1 MPTIHT
7 LLIANR
13 GEIALRI
20 IRTARRLGLRTV
32 AVYSDADAGAPH
44 TRAADVAVRIGP
56 TPAADSYLSIPAL
69 LAAAKETG
77 ADAVHPGY
85 GFLSEQAEFARAVIG
100 AGLTWVGPPPD
111 AMDAMGRK
119 DTARK
124 IAETAGVPVLSQV
137 ELVETSPV
145 VEPVETGVSTSST
158 SEGGSTSGAGST
170 SGRFPLLVKA
180 AAGGGGKGMR
190 IVREQAEL
198 GPALAAARR
207 EAAAAF
213 GDDTVLLERYVERG
227 RHVEVQILADEHGNV
242 LHLHERDC
250 SAQRR
255 HQKVLEEAPAPELD
269 PALREHLHAWAVSLA
284 REVGYTG
291 VGTAEF
297 LVEVRSGV
305 EDAPRAG
312 SAETEVSTGSTNE
325 GSGPTSVGAW
335 FLEMNTRLQVEHPV
349 TEEVVRVRGE
359 RIDLVE
365 QQLLVAA
372 GHELTFAQD
381 DVAVVGHAIE
391 ARIYAEDAFG
401 GFLPQAGTA
410 TRVRW
415 PGPGVS
421 TGSTSEGPGVSAGST
436 SVVRVEAGIEDG
448 TVVPA
453 AYDPMIG
460 KVIAH
465 GADREAARRALVDA
479 LDATAIGGLVTNTGF
494 VRALA
499 DSDAFRDGE
508 VHTAW
513 LDTHELPQPDPGP
526 ALVAAAWS
534 IAATAAHDGGDG
546 WRLGGPPADTW
557 VELDDTVLRVSTA
570 RGEVRREGEPPTS
583 CRAVGE
589 PAGDPAGVVL
599 LALDGV
605 TAWFAVEV
613 RPRSVEVSTR
623 GHTFRFVRPSASSVA
638 AAELSDGVVLAVM
651 PGSLARVEVRDG
663 DVVTAGQSLGV
674 LEAMKMEV
682 ALVAPSDGV
691 VRVRAAAGEQVTAR
705 QVLFEIEQT
714 PDEQEATHG

>member
-1 MPTIHT
+1 MTMPTLHT

-56 TPAADSYLSIPAL
+56 TPAAESYLSIPAL

-85 GFLSEQAEFARAVIG
+85 GFLSEQADFARAVLG

-119 DTARK
+119 DTARE
-124 IAETAGVPVLSQV
+124 IAEKAGVPVLKEIPRYQPSDDWLAV
-137 ELVETSPV
+137 
-145 VEPVETGVSTSST
+145 
-158 SEGGSTSGAGST
+158 AGKFT
-170 SGRFPLLVKA
+170 YPLLVKA

-190 IVREQAEL
+190 IVREPGEL
-198 GPALAAARR
+198 GPAVAAARR

-227 RHVEVQILADEHGNV
+227 RHIEVQILADEHGNV

-255 HQKVLEEAPAPELD
+255 HQKVLEEAPAPD
-269 PALREHLHAWAVSLA
+269 IGPVLRDWLHAWAVALA

-297 LVEVRSGV
+297 LVEDG
-305 EDAPRAG
+305 
-312 SAETEVSTGSTNE
+312 VSTGWTVE
-325 GSGPTSVGAW
+325 GGQTIKSGPTSSARPTNVGAW

-349 TEEVVRVRGE
+349 TEEVVRVRGG
-359 RIDLVE
+359 RLDLVE
-365 QQLLVAA
+365 QQLRVAA
-372 GHELTFAQD
+372 GEELGFAQD

-415 PGPGVS
+415 PEAPG
-421 TGSTSEGPGVSAGST
+421 
-436 SVVRVEAGIEDG
+436 VRVEAGIEDG

-453 AYDPMIG
+453 AYDPMVG

-465 GADREAARRALVDA
+465 GADREAARRGLVDA

-513 LDTHELPQPDPGP
+513 LDTHELPPPDPGP

-534 IAATAAHDGGDG
+534 IAAAAAVDGGDG
-546 WRLGGPPADTW
+546 WRLGAPPADTW
-557 VELDDTVLRVSTA
+557 VELDDTVLRVSPA

-583 CRAVGE
+583 CRAVGQGGA
-589 PAGDPAGVVL
+589 AGDL
-599 LALDGV
+599 RLALDGV
-605 TAWFAVEV
+605 TARFAIDVT
-613 RPRSVEVSTR
+613 PRSVEVSTR

-663 DVVTAGQSLGV
+663 DLVAAGQTLGV

-682 ALVAPSDGV
+682 ALLAPLDGV

-705 QVLFEIEQT
+705 QVLFEVE
-714 PDEQEATHG
+714 PVPDDVADEQEATHG

>member
-1 MPTIHT
+1 MRTPIHT
-7 LLIANR
+7 LLVANR

-32 AVYSDADAGAPH
+32 AVYSDADRAAPH
-44 TRAADVAVRIGP
+44 TRAADVAVRLGP
-56 TPAADSYLSIPAL
+56 TSAAESYLSIPAMI
-69 LAAAKETG
+69 AAAKETG

-85 GFLSEQAEFARAVIG
+85 GFLSEQADFARAVIG
-100 AGLTWVGPPPD
+100 AGLTWVGPPPK

-119 DTARK
+119 DTARR
-124 IAETAGVPVLSQV
+124 IAVAAGVPVLSQV
-137 ELVETSPV
+137 ALRQAQDPL
-145 VEPVETGVSTSST
+145 ETGVSTDA
-158 SEGGSTSGAGST
+158 TSGEGSI
-170 SGRFPLLVKA
+170 GGGFPLLVKA

-190 IVREQAEL
+190 IVRSQDEL
-198 GPALAAARR
+198 GPAVAAARR

-213 GDDTVLLERYVERG
+213 GDDTVLLERYIERG

-255 HQKVLEEAPAPELD
+255 HQKVLEEAPAPDLD
-269 PALREHLHAWAVSLA
+269 PVVRESLYKWAVRLA
-284 REVGYTG
+284 QEVGYTG

-297 LVEVRSGV
+297 LVE
-305 EDAPRAG
+305 AG
-312 SAETEVSTGSTNE
+312 STPE
-325 GSGPTSVGAW
+325 GAW

-365 QQLLVAA
+365 QQLRVAA
-372 GHELTFAQD
+372 GEELDFAQD
-381 DVAVVGHAIE
+381 DVVVVGHAIE

-415 PGPGVS
+415 PAATGTAGS
-421 TGSTSEGPGVSAGST
+421 TGSTTGTNGST
-436 SVVRVEAGIEDG
+436 VRVEAGIEDG

-453 AYDPMIG
+453 AYDPMVG
-460 KVIAH
+460 KVIAR
-465 GADREAARRALVDA
+465 GADREAARRGLVDA

-513 LDTHELPQPDPGP
+513 LDTHPLPAPDPGP
-526 ALVAAAWS
+526 ALVAAAWA
-534 IAATAAHDGGDG
+534 IAAAAARDGGDG

-557 VELDDTVLRVSTA
+557 VELDDAVLRVSIG
-570 RGEVRREGEPPTS
+570 RGEVRRDGETPTS
-583 CRAVGE
+583 CRAVGGADGE
-589 PAGDPAGVVL
+589 GL
-599 LALDGV
+599 LELDGV
-605 TAWFAVEV
+605 AARFAIDV

-623 GHTFRFVRPSASSVA
+623 GHTFRFVRPGASSVA
-638 AAELSDGVVLAVM
+638 GAELSDGVVVAAM

-663 DVVTAGQSLGV
+663 EQVTAGQSLGV

-682 ALVAPSDGV
+682 SLVAPSAGV
-691 VRVRAAAGEQVTAR
+691 VRVRAAAGEQVAAR
-705 QVLFEIEQT
+705 QVLFEIEAT
-714 PDEQEATHG
+714 PDEKEASDV

>member
-1 MPTIHT
+1 MPSINT

-32 AVYSDADAGAPH
+32 AVYSDADADAPH
-44 TRAADVAVRIGP
+44 ARAADVAVRIGP
-56 TPAADSYLSIPAL
+56 TPAAESYLSIPAL

-85 GFLSEQAEFARAVIG
+85 GFLSEQADFARAVIG

-119 DTARK
+119 DTSRK
-124 IAETAGVPVLSQV
+124 IAETAGVPMLA
-137 ELVETSPV
+137 L
-145 VEPVETGVSTSST
+145 STSD
-158 SEGGSTSGAGST
+158 GGSISG
-170 SGRFPLLVKA
+170 FPLLVKA

-190 IVREQAEL
+190 IVRSQEEL
-198 GPALAAARR
+198 GSSIAAARR

-255 HQKVLEEAPAPELD
+255 HQKVLEEAPAPDLD
-269 PALREHLHAWAVSLA
+269 PALRDALHGWAVRLA

-297 LVEVRSGV
+297 LVEVPG
-305 EDAPRAG
+305 
-312 SAETEVSTGSTNE
+312 VSTGSTNGG
-325 GSGPTSVGAW
+325 GSTGGAW

-349 TEEVVRVRGE
+349 TEEVVTVRGE

-365 QQLLVAA
+365 QQLRVAA
-372 GHELTFAQD
+372 GEPLGFAQD
-381 DVAVVGHAIE
+381 DVAVSGHAIE

-415 PGPGVS
+415 PGVS
-421 TGSTSEGPGVSAGST
+421 TG
-436 SVVRVEAGIEDG
+436 VRVEAGIEDG

-453 AYDPMIG
+453 AYDPMVG
-460 KVIAH
+460 KIIAR
-465 GADREAARRALVDA
+465 GADREAARRGLVAA

-499 DSDAFRDGE
+499 ASDAFRDGE

-513 LDTHELPQPDPGP
+513 LDTHPLPAPDP
-526 ALVAAAWS
+526 ASAMVAAAWTV
-534 IAATAAHDGGDG
+534 AAAAAADGGDG

-557 VELDDTVLRVSTA
+557 VELDDAVLRVSTA
-570 RGEVRREGEPPTS
+570 RGEVRRAGKPPTS
-583 CRAVGE
+583 CRAVGRAPGGAVE
-589 PAGDPAGVVL
+589 DGL

-605 TAWFAVEV
+605 TARFTVDV
-613 RPRSVEVSTR
+613 GPRSVEVSTR
-623 GHTFRFVRPSASSVA
+623 GHTFRFVRPSASSLA
-638 AAELSDGVVLAVM
+638 AAELSDGVVLAAM
-651 PGSLARVEVRDG
+651 PGTLARVEVRDG
-663 DVVTAGQSLGV
+663 DLVVAGQSLGV

-682 ALVAPSDGV
+682 ALLAPADGV
-691 VRVRAAAGEQVTAR
+691 VRVRAAAGDQVAAR
-705 QVLFEIEQT
+705 QVLFEME
-714 PDEQEATHG
+714 PEQEKESDA

>member
-1 MPTIHT
+1 MPAINTM
-7 LLIANR
+7 LIANR

-32 AVYSDADAGAPH
+32 AVYSDADAAAPH
-44 TRAADVAVRIGP
+44 TRAADVAVRLGP
-56 TPAADSYLSIPAL
+56 TPAAESYLSVPAV

-85 GFLSEQAEFARAVIG
+85 GFLSEQADFARAVIG

-119 DTARK
+119 DTSRK
-124 IAETAGVPVLSQV
+124 IAEAAGVPMLALS
-137 ELVETSPV
+137 TD
-145 VEPVETGVSTSST
+145 
-158 SEGGSTSGAGST
+158 GAGSI
-170 SGRFPLLVKA
+170 SGFPLLVKA

-190 IVREQAEL
+190 IVRGQDEL
-198 GPALAAARR
+198 ASSIAAARR

-255 HQKVLEEAPAPELD
+255 HQKVLEEAPAPDLD
-269 PALREHLHAWAVSLA
+269 PALRDALHGWAVRLA

-297 LVEVRSGV
+297 LVEVPG
-305 EDAPRAG
+305 
-312 SAETEVSTGSTNE
+312 GSTAAS
-325 GSGPTSVGAW
+325 GSIGSAW

-349 TEEVVRVRGE
+349 TEEVVTVRGE

-365 QQLLVAA
+365 QQLRVAA
-372 GHELTFAQD
+372 GEELGFAQD
-381 DVAVVGHAIE
+381 DVAVTGHAIE

-415 PGPGVS
+415 PE
-421 TGSTSEGPGVSAGST
+421 GSTD
-436 SVVRVEAGIEDG
+436 VRVEAGIEDG

-453 AYDPMIG
+453 AYDPMVG
-460 KVIAH
+460 KIIAR
-465 GADREAARRALVDA
+465 GADRETARRGLVAA

-513 LDTHELPQPDPGP
+513 LDTHPLPAPDP
-526 ALVAAAWS
+526 ASAMVAAAWTV
-534 IAATAAHDGGDG
+534 AAAAAADGGDG

-557 VELDDTVLRVSTA
+557 VELDDAVLRVSTA
-570 RGEVRREGEPPTS
+570 RGEVRRAGEPPTS
-583 CRAVGE
+583 CRTVGSAVSGAVG
-589 PAGDPAGVVL
+589 GGL

-605 TAWFAVEV
+605 TARFTVDV
-613 RPRSVEVSTR
+613 RPRSVEVSAR
-623 GHTFRFVRPSASSVA
+623 GHTFRFVRPTASSIA
-638 AAELSDGVVLAVM
+638 AAELSDGVVLAAM
-651 PGSLARVEVRDG
+651 PGTLARVEVRDG
-663 DVVTAGQSLGV
+663 DLVVAGQPLGV

-682 ALVAPSDGV
+682 ALLAPADGV
-691 VRVRAAAGEQVTAR
+691 VRVRAAAGDQVAAR
-705 QVLFEIEQT
+705 QVLFEME
-714 PDEQEATHG
+714 PELEKESDD

>member
-1 MPTIHT
+1 MTMPTTIHT

-20 IRTARRLGLRTV
+20 IRTARHLGLRTV
-32 AVYSDADAGAPH
+32 AVYSDADRAAPH

-56 TPAADSYLSIPAL
+56 TPATDSYLSIPAL

-85 GFLSEQAEFARAVIG
+85 GFLSEQADFARAVIG
-100 AGLTWVGPPPD
+100 AGLTWVGPPPE

-124 IAETAGVPVLSQV
+124 IAEQAGVPVLKEIPLYQPADDWLAV
-137 ELVETSPV
+137 
-145 VEPVETGVSTSST
+145 
-158 SEGGSTSGAGST
+158 AGKLT
-170 SGRFPLLVKA
+170 YPLLVKA

-190 IVREQAEL
+190 IVRGRDEL
-198 GPALAAARR
+198 GPAVAAARR

-227 RHVEVQILADEHGNV
+227 RHVEVQVLADGHGNV

-255 HQKVLEEAPAPELD
+255 HQKVLEEAPAPDLD
-269 PALREHLHAWAVSLA
+269 PALREHLHTWAVSLA

-297 LVEVRSGV
+297 LVEVP
-305 EDAPRAG
+305 APGDEPDGAG
-312 SAETEVSTGSTNE
+312 VSTA
-325 GSGPTSVGAW
+325 VGAW

-365 QQLLVAA
+365 QQLRVAA
-372 GHELTFAQD
+372 GEELGFAQD

-415 PGPGVS
+415 PQD
-421 TGSTSEGPGVSAGST
+421 
-436 SVVRVEAGIEDG
+436 VRVEAGIVDG

-460 KVIAH
+460 KVVAH
-465 GADREAARRALVDA
+465 GADRESARRGLVDA
-479 LDATAIGGLVTNTGF
+479 LDTTAIGGLVTNTGF

-499 DSDAFRDGE
+499 DSAAFRDGE

-513 LDTHELPQPDPGP
+513 LDAHPLPAPDPGP
-526 ALVAAAWS
+526 ALVAAAWAVAS
-534 IAATAAHDGGDG
+534 AAVRDGGDG

-557 VELDDTVLRVSTA
+557 VELDDVVLRVSTT
-570 RGEVRREGEPPTS
+570 RGEVRRSGAPPTS
-583 CRAVGE
+583 CRAVGGGHGGDG
-589 PAGDPAGVVL
+589 AGPL
-599 LALDGV
+599 ELDGV
-605 TAWFAVEV
+605 TTWFAVDV
-613 RPRSVEVSTR
+613 RPRTVEVSTH
-623 GHTFRFVRPSASSVA
+623 GHTFRFTRPGGSRA
-638 AAELSDGVVLAVM
+638 AGAELSDGVVLAAM
-651 PGSLARVEVRDG
+651 PGAVARVEVRDG
-663 DVVTAGQSLGV
+663 EHVTAGQALGV

-691 VRVRAAAGEQVTAR
+691 VRVRVAAGEQVAAR
-705 QVLFEIEQT
+705 QVLFEM
-714 PDEQEATHG
+714 EATDA

>member
-1 MPTIHT
+1 MIST

-32 AVYSDADAGAPH
+32 AVYSDADVGAPH
-44 TRAADVAVRIGP
+44 TRAADIAVRIGP
-56 TPAADSYLSIPAL
+56 TPAAESYLSAPAL

-85 GFLSEQAEFARAVIG
+85 GFLSEQADFARAVVG
-100 AGLTWVGPPPD
+100 AGLTWVGPPPG

-119 DTARK
+119 DTAREL
-124 IAETAGVPVLSQV
+124 AEKAGVPVLS
-137 ELVETSPV
+137 
-145 VEPVETGVSTSST
+145 
-158 SEGGSTSGAGST
+158 GAG
-170 SGRFPLLVKA
+170 GFPLLVKA

-190 IVREQAEL
+190 IVRGPDEL
-198 GPALAAARR
+198 DAALAAARR

-227 RHVEVQILADEHGNV
+227 RHIEVQVLADEHGTV

-255 HQKVLEEAPAPELD
+255 HQKVLEEAPAPDLD
-269 PALREHLHAWAVSLA
+269 PALRERLHGWAVDLA
-284 REVGYTG
+284 REVGYAG

-297 LVEVRSGV
+297 LVDVG
-305 EDAPRAG
+305 
-312 SAETEVSTGSTNE
+312 VSTGSTSGG
-325 GSGPTSVGAW
+325 GSTSGAW

-359 RIDLVE
+359 RLDLVE
-365 QQLLVAA
+365 QQLRVAA
-372 GHELTFAQD
+372 GEELGFTQD

-391 ARIYAEDAFG
+391 ARVYAEDAYG

-415 PGPGVS
+415 PAGV
-421 TGSTSEGPGVSAGST
+421 G
-436 SVVRVEAGIEDG
+436 VRVEAGIEDG
-448 TVVPA
+448 SVVPA
-453 AYDPMIG
+453 AYDPMVG
-460 KVIAH
+460 KVVAS
-465 GADREAARRALVDA
+465 GPDREAARRGLVDA
-479 LDATAIGGLVTNTGF
+479 LDATVIGGLVTNTGF
-494 VRALA
+494 VRELA
-499 DSDAFRDGE
+499 DSAAFRDGE

-513 LDTHELPQPDPGP
+513 LDQNPLPRPDPGP

-534 IAATAAHDGGDG
+534 VAAAAGADGRDG

-557 VELDDTVLRVSTA
+557 VELDDEVLRVSTT
-570 RGEVRREGEPPTS
+570 RGEVRRDGEPPTS
-583 CRAVGE
+583 CRAVGD
-589 PAGDPAGVVL
+589 GL

-605 TAWFAVEV
+605 AARFAVDV
-613 RPRSVEVSTR
+613 RPRWVEVSTR
-623 GHTFRFVRPSASSVA
+623 GHSFRFERPGASRPA
-638 AAELSDGVVLAVM
+638 RAELSDGVVQAVM

-663 DVVTAGQSLGV
+663 DLVTAGQALGV

-682 ALVAPSDGV
+682 ALVAPADGV
-691 VRVRAAAGEQVTAR
+691 VRVRAAAGDQVAAR
-705 QVLFEIEQT
+705 QVLFEME
-714 PDEQEATHG
+714 PDPEKESDA

>member
-1 MPTIHT
+1 MIHT

-56 TPAADSYLSIPAL
+56 TPAAESYLSIPAL

-85 GFLSEQAEFARAVIG
+85 GFLSEQADFARAVIG

-119 DTARK
+119 DTSRK
-124 IAETAGVPVLSQV
+124 IAEKAGVPMLS
-137 ELVETSPV
+137 LSPSL
-145 VEPVETGVSTSST
+145 VEPVETTP
-158 SEGGSTSGAGST
+158 
-170 SGRFPLLVKA
+170 RFPLLVKA

-190 IVREQAEL
+190 IVRTQEEL
-198 GPALAAARR
+198 EPAIAAARR

-255 HQKVLEEAPAPELD
+255 HQKVLEEAPAPDLD
-269 PALREHLHAWAVSLA
+269 PALRDALHGWAVRLA
-284 REVGYTG
+284 QEVGYTG

-297 LVEVRSGV
+297 LVEVG
-305 EDAPRAG
+305 
-312 SAETEVSTGSTNE
+312 VSTGST
-325 GSGPTSVGAW
+325 SDAW

-349 TEEVVRVRGE
+349 TEEVVTVRGE

-365 QQLLVAA
+365 QQLRVAA
-372 GHELTFAQD
+372 GEELGFAQE

-415 PGPGVS
+415 PGGSGVS
-421 TGSTSEGPGVSAGST
+421 TSSTSGGGSTNDGG
-436 SVVRVEAGIEDG
+436 VRVEAGIEDG
-448 TVVPA
+448 SVVPA
-453 AYDPMIG
+453 AYDPMVG
-460 KVIAH
+460 KIIAS
-465 GADREAARRALVDA
+465 GADREAARRGLVAA

-513 LDTHELPQPDPGP
+513 LDTHPLPAPDP
-526 ALVAAAWS
+526 ASAMVAAAWTV
-534 IAATAAHDGGDG
+534 AASAAADGGDG

-557 VELDDTVLRVSTA
+557 VELDDAVLRVSTA
-570 RGEVRREGEPPTS
+570 RGEVRRAGEPPTS
-583 CRAVGE
+583 CRAVGS
-589 PAGDPAGVVL
+589 AVSGAVGDGL

-605 TAWFAVEV
+605 TARFTVDV
-613 RPRSVEVSTR
+613 GPRSVEVTTR

-638 AAELSDGVVLAVM
+638 AAELSDGVVLAAM
-651 PGSLARVEVRDG
+651 PGTLARVEVRDG
-663 DVVTAGQSLGV
+663 DPVVTGQALGV

-682 ALVAPSDGV
+682 ALLAPADGV
-691 VRVRAAAGEQVTAR
+691 VRVRAAAGDQVAAR
-705 QVLFEIEQT
+705 QVLFEME
-714 PDEQEATHG
+714 PELEKESDV

>member
-1 MPTIHT
+1 MTTTIHT

-56 TPAADSYLSIPAL
+56 TPAAESYLSIPAL

-85 GFLSEQAEFARAVIG
+85 GFLSERAELARAVVG

-119 DTARK
+119 DTARR
-124 IAETAGVPVLSQV
+124 IAEKAGVPVLPLSV
-137 ELVETSPV
+137 VETV
-145 VEPVETGVSTSST
+145 GAGVSTSST
-158 SEGGSTSGAGST
+158 TG
-170 SGRFPLLVKA
+170 FPLLVKA

-190 IVREQAEL
+190 IVRGPEEL
-198 GPALAAARR
+198 DSSIAAARR

-227 RHVEVQILADEHGNV
+227 RHVEVQVLADEHGNV

-255 HQKVLEEAPAPELD
+255 HQKVLEEAPAPDLD

-297 LVEVRSGV
+297 LVEVGASSG
-305 EDAPRAG
+305 
-312 SAETEVSTGSTNE
+312 STGST
-325 GSGPTSVGAW
+325 SGGGAW

-365 QQLLVAA
+365 QQLRVAA
-372 GHELTFAQD
+372 GEPLGFAQD
-381 DVAVVGHAIE
+381 DVAVTGHAIE
-391 ARIYAEDAFG
+391 ARIYAEDAYG

-410 TRVRW
+410 ARVRW
-415 PGPGVS
+415 PVPAGSATGAGSS
-421 TGSTSEGPGVSAGST
+421 TGS
-436 SVVRVEAGIEDG
+436 VRVEAGIEDG

-460 KVIAH
+460 KVIAR
-465 GADREAARRALVDA
+465 GADREAARRGLVDA
-479 LDATAIGGLVTNTGF
+479 LDATAIGGLVTNTGY

-499 DSDAFRDGE
+499 DSGAFRDGA

-513 LDTHELPQPDPGP
+513 LDGNPLPPPDPGP

-534 IAATAAHDGGDG
+534 VAAAAAAGGGDG
-546 WRLGGPPADTW
+546 WRPAGPSADTW
-557 VELDDTVLRVSTA
+557 VELDDAVLRVSTA
-570 RGEVRREGEPPTS
+570 RGEVRCDGEPPTS
-583 CRAVGE
+583 CRAVGD
-589 PAGDPAGVVL
+589 GL

-605 TAWFAVEV
+605 TARFAVDV
-613 RPRSVEVSTR
+613 GPRVVEVSTR
-623 GHTFRFVRPSASSVA
+623 GHTFRFVRPGASRPA
-638 AAELSDGVVLAVM
+638 RAEQSDGVVLAVM
-651 PGSLARVEVRDG
+651 PGSLTRVEVHDG
-663 DVVTAGQSLGV
+663 DRVTAGQPLGV

-682 ALVAPSDGV
+682 ALVAPADGV
-691 VRVRAAAGEQVTAR
+691 VRVRAAAGDQVAAR
-705 QVLFEIEQT
+705 QVLFEMGPE
-714 PDEQEATHG
+714 PERESDA

>member
-1 MPTIHT
+1 MPNT

-20 IRTARRLGLRTV
+20 IHTARRLGLRTV
-32 AVYSDADAGAPH
+32 AVYSDADVAAPH

-56 TPAADSYLSIPAL
+56 TSAAESYLSIPAL

-85 GFLSEQAEFARAVIG
+85 GFLSEQADFARAVIG

-119 DTARK
+119 DTSRK
-124 IAETAGVPVLSQV
+124 IAEAAGVPMLALS
-137 ELVETSPV
+137 V
-145 VEPVETGVSTSST
+145 VDPAGTGVSTSST
-158 SEGGSTSGAGST
+158 NGG
-170 SGRFPLLVKA
+170 FPLLVKA

-190 IVREQAEL
+190 IVRSQEEL
-198 GPALAAARR
+198 ESSIAAARR

-255 HQKVLEEAPAPELD
+255 HQKVLEEAPAPDLD
-269 PALREHLHAWAVSLA
+269 PALRDALHGWAVRLA

-297 LVEVRSGV
+297 LVEVDG
-305 EDAPRAG
+305 G
-312 SAETEVSTGSTNE
+312 
-325 GSGPTSVGAW
+325 GAW

-349 TEEVVRVRGE
+349 TEEVVTVRGE
-359 RIDLVE
+359 RLDLVE
-365 QQLLVAA
+365 QQLRVAA
-372 GHELTFAQD
+372 GEPLGFAQD
-381 DVAVVGHAIE
+381 DVAVTGHAIE

-415 PGPGVS
+415 PEVS
-421 TGSTSEGPGVSAGST
+421 TG
-436 SVVRVEAGIEDG
+436 VRVEAGIEDR

-453 AYDPMIG
+453 AYDPMVG
-460 KVIAH
+460 KIIAR
-465 GADREAARRALVDA
+465 GADREAARHGLVAA

-499 DSDAFRDGE
+499 ASDAFRDGE

-513 LDTHELPQPDPGP
+513 LDAHPLPAPDP
-526 ALVAAAWS
+526 ASAMAAAAWTVAAA
-534 IAATAAHDGGDG
+534 AAADGGDG

-557 VELDDTVLRVSTA
+557 VELDDAVLRVSTA
-570 RGEVRREGEPPTS
+570 RGEVRRAGEPPTS
-583 CRAVGE
+583 CRLVGD
-589 PAGDPAGVVL
+589 GL

-605 TAWFAVEV
+605 TARFTVDV
-613 RPRSVEVSTR
+613 GPRSVEVSTR
-623 GHTFRFVRPSASSVA
+623 GHTFRFVRPGASSVA
-638 AAELSDGVVLAVM
+638 VAELSDGVVLAAM
-651 PGSLARVEVRDG
+651 PGTLARVEVRDG
-663 DVVTAGQSLGV
+663 DPVVAGQALGV

-682 ALVAPSDGV
+682 ALLAPADGV
-691 VRVRAAAGEQVTAR
+691 VRVRAAAGDQVAAR
-705 QVLFEIEQT
+705 QVLFEMDPET
-714 PDEQEATHG
+714 ERESDA

>member
-1 MPTIHT
+1 MTMPTTIHT
-7 LLIANR
+7 LLVANR

-32 AVYSDADAGAPH
+32 AVYSDADRSAPH
-44 TRAADVAVRIGP
+44 TRAADVAIRIGP
-56 TPAADSYLSIPAL
+56 TPAAESYLSIPAL

-85 GFLSEQAEFARAVIG
+85 GFLSEQAEFARAVLG
-100 AGLTWVGPPPD
+100 AGLTWVGPPPE

-124 IAETAGVPVLSQV
+124 IAEKAGVPVLRS
-137 ELVETSPV
+137 L
-145 VEPVETGVSTSST
+145 GNIR
-158 SEGGSTSGAGST
+158 GGWFAALGNLPL
-170 SGRFPLLVKA
+170 PLLVKA

-190 IVREQAEL
+190 VVREQAEL
-198 GPALAAARR
+198 APAIAAAGR

-213 GDDTVLLERYVERG
+213 GDDTLLMEPYVERG
-227 RHVEVQILADEHGNV
+227 RHVEVQVLADEHGNV

-255 HQKVLEEAPAPELD
+255 HQKVLEEAPAPDLD
-269 PALREHLHAWAVSLA
+269 PVLRDWLHTWAVNLA

-297 LVEVRSGV
+297 LVDTAQG
-305 EDAPRAG
+305 AH
-312 SAETEVSTGSTNE
+312 
-325 GSGPTSVGAW
+325 GAW

-349 TEEVVRVRGE
+349 TEEVVRVHGDQ
-359 RIDLVE
+359 IDLVE
-365 QQLLVAA
+365 QQLRVAA
-372 GHELTFAQD
+372 GEELGFAQD

-415 PGPGVS
+415 PRG
-421 TGSTSEGPGVSAGST
+421 A
-436 SVVRVEAGIEDG
+436 RVEAGIEDG

-453 AYDPMIG
+453 AYDPMVG

-465 GADREAARRALVDA
+465 GADREAARRGLVDA

-499 DSDAFRDGE
+499 VSDAFRDGE

-513 LDTHELPQPDPGP
+513 LDTHELPPPDPGS

-534 IAATAAHDGGDG
+534 MAASAAADGGDG

-583 CRAVGE
+583 CRAVGDTRGDTE
-589 PAGDPAGVVL
+589 SSAGGGTGSNTAGDTL

-605 TAWFAVEV
+605 TARFAIDVTL
-613 RPRSVEVSTR
+613 RSVEVTTR

-663 DVVTAGQSLGV
+663 DLVTVGQALGV
-674 LEAMKMEV
+674 LEAMKMEM

-691 VRVRAAAGEQVTAR
+691 VRVRAAAGEQVAAR
-705 QVLFEIEQT
+705 QVLFVVEPV
-714 PDEQEATHG
+714 PDEQEGTDA

>member
-1 MPTIHT
+1 MPSINT

-32 AVYSDADAGAPH
+32 AVYSDADAAAPH
-44 TRAADVAVRIGP
+44 ARAADVAVRIGP
-56 TPAADSYLSIPAL
+56 TPAAESYLSIPAL

-85 GFLSEQAEFARAVIG
+85 GFLSEQADFARAVIG

-119 DTARK
+119 DTSRK
-124 IAETAGVPVLSQV
+124 IAETAGVPMLA
-137 ELVETSPV
+137 L
-145 VEPVETGVSTSST
+145 STSD
-158 SEGGSTSGAGST
+158 GGSIGG
-170 SGRFPLLVKA
+170 FPLLVKA

-190 IVREQAEL
+190 IVRSQEEL
-198 GPALAAARR
+198 GSSIAAARR

-255 HQKVLEEAPAPELD
+255 HQKVLEEAPAPDLD
-269 PALREHLHAWAVSLA
+269 PALRDALHGWAVRLA

-297 LVEVRSGV
+297 LVEVPG
-305 EDAPRAG
+305 
-312 SAETEVSTGSTNE
+312 VSTGSTNAG
-325 GSGPTSVGAW
+325 GSTGSAW

-349 TEEVVRVRGE
+349 TEEVVTVRGE

-365 QQLLVAA
+365 QQLRVAA
-372 GHELTFAQD
+372 GEPLGFAQD
-381 DVAVVGHAIE
+381 DVAVSGHAIE

-415 PGPGVS
+415 PGVS
-421 TGSTSEGPGVSAGST
+421 TG
-436 SVVRVEAGIEDG
+436 VRVEAGIEDG

-453 AYDPMIG
+453 AYDPMVG
-460 KVIAH
+460 KIIAR
-465 GADREAARRALVDA
+465 GADREAARRGLVAA

-499 DSDAFRDGE
+499 ALDAFRDGE

-513 LDTHELPQPDPGP
+513 LDTHPLPAPDP
-526 ALVAAAWS
+526 ASAMVAAAWTV
-534 IAATAAHDGGDG
+534 AAAAAADGGDG

-557 VELDDTVLRVSTA
+557 VELDDAVLRVSTA
-570 RGEVRREGEPPTS
+570 RGEVRRAGEPPTS
-583 CRAVGE
+583 CRAVGRAPGGAE
-589 PAGDPAGVVL
+589 EDGL

-605 TAWFAVEV
+605 TARFTVDV
-613 RPRSVEVSTR
+613 GPRSVEVSTR
-623 GHTFRFVRPSASSVA
+623 GHTFRFVRPSASSLA
-638 AAELSDGVVLAVM
+638 AAELSDGVVLAAM
-651 PGSLARVEVRDG
+651 PGTLARVEVWDG
-663 DVVTAGQSLGV
+663 DLVVAGQSLGV

-682 ALVAPSDGV
+682 ALLAPADGV
-691 VRVRAAAGEQVTAR
+691 VRVRAAAGDQVAAR
-705 QVLFEIEQT
+705 QVLFEMEPEQNKES
-714 PDEQEATHG
+714 DA

>member
-1 MPTIHT
+1 MPNT

-44 TRAADVAVRIGP
+44 TRAADIAVRIGP
-56 TPAADSYLSIPAL
+56 TPAAESYLSIPAL

-85 GFLSEQAEFARAVIG
+85 GFLSEQADFARAVIG

-119 DTARK
+119 DTSRK
-124 IAETAGVPVLSQV
+124 IAEAAGVPMLALS
-137 ELVETSPV
+137 V
-145 VEPVETGVSTSST
+145 VEPSGTGVST
-158 SEGGSTSGAGST
+158 GSTNGAESISG
-170 SGRFPLLVKA
+170 FPLLVKA

-190 IVREQAEL
+190 IVRSQEEL
-198 GPALAAARR
+198 QSSIAAARR

-255 HQKVLEEAPAPELD
+255 HQKVLEEAPAPDLD
-269 PALREHLHAWAVSLA
+269 PALRDALHEWAVRLA

-297 LVEVRSGV
+297 LVEV
-305 EDAPRAG
+305 P
-312 SAETEVSTGSTNE
+312 EVSTGSTTGR
-325 GSGPTSVGAW
+325 GSTSSAW

-349 TEEVVRVRGE
+349 TEEVVTVRGE

-365 QQLLVAA
+365 QQLRVAA
-372 GHELTFAQD
+372 GEPLGFAQD
-381 DVAVVGHAIE
+381 DVAIDGHAIE

-415 PGPGVS
+415 P
-421 TGSTSEGPGVSAGST
+421 AGDG
-436 SVVRVEAGIEDG
+436 VRVEAGIEDG

-453 AYDPMIG
+453 AYDPMVG
-460 KVIAH
+460 KIIAR
-465 GADREAARRALVDA
+465 GADREAARRGLVAA

-513 LDTHELPQPDPGP
+513 LDTHPLPAPDP
-526 ALVAAAWS
+526 ASAMIAAAWTV
-534 IAATAAHDGGDG
+534 AADTAADGGDG

-557 VELDDTVLRVSTA
+557 VELDDVVLRVSTA
-570 RGEVRREGEPPTS
+570 RGEVRRAGEPPTS
-583 CRAVGE
+583 CRVVGG
-589 PAGDPAGVVL
+589 AGDDGL

-605 TAWFAVEV
+605 TARFTVDV
-613 RPRSVEVSTR
+613 GPRSVEVSTR
-623 GHTFRFVRPSASSVA
+623 GHTFRFVRPGASSVA
-638 AAELSDGVVLAVM
+638 AAELSDGVVLAAM
-651 PGSLARVEVRDG
+651 PGTLARVEVRDG
-663 DVVTAGQSLGV
+663 DLVAAGQSLGV

-682 ALVAPSDGV
+682 ALLAPADGV
-691 VRVRAAAGEQVTAR
+691 VRVRAAAGDQVAAR
-705 QVLFEIEQT
+705 QVLFEME
-714 PDEQEATHG
+714 PEPEKESHV

>member
-1 MPTIHT
+1 MTHT

-56 TPAADSYLSIPAL
+56 TPPAESYLSIPAL

-85 GFLSEQAEFARAVIG
+85 GFLSEQADLARAVLG
-100 AGLTWVGPPPD
+100 AGLTWVGPPPE

-124 IAETAGVPVLSQV
+124 IAEKAAVPVLKEIPLHQPTDDRPTDDRLAV
-137 ELVETSPV
+137 AGELTY
-145 VEPVETGVSTSST
+145 
-158 SEGGSTSGAGST
+158 
-170 SGRFPLLVKA
+170 PLLVKA

-190 IVREQAEL
+190 IVREPAEL
-198 GPALAAARR
+198 GPAAAAARR

-213 GDDTVLLERYVERG
+213 GDDTVLLERYVEHG
-227 RHVEVQILADEHGNV
+227 RHVEVQVLADEHGNV

-255 HQKVLEEAPAPELD
+255 HQKVLEEAPAPDLD
-269 PALREHLHAWAVSLA
+269 PALRAHLHDWAVSLA

-297 LVEVRSGV
+297 LVE
-305 EDAPRAG
+305 AG
-312 SAETEVSTGSTNE
+312 PGN
-325 GSGPTSVGAW
+325 GAW

-349 TEEVVRVRGE
+349 TEEVVRVHGE

-365 QQLLVAA
+365 QQLRVAA
-372 GHELTFAQD
+372 GEPLGFAQD

-391 ARIYAEDAFG
+391 ARIYAEDAYG

-415 PGPGVS
+415 PES
-421 TGSTSEGPGVSAGST
+421 TGT
-436 SVVRVEAGIEDG
+436 VRVEAGIEDG

-453 AYDPMIG
+453 AYDPMVG
-460 KVIAH
+460 KVVAH
-465 GADREAARRALVDA
+465 GADRETARRGLVDA

-499 DSDAFRDGE
+499 DSSAFRDGE

-513 LDTHELPQPDPGP
+513 LDTHELPPPDPGP
-526 ALVAAAWS
+526 ALVAAAWTV
-534 IAATAAHDGGDG
+534 AAAAVPDGGDG

-570 RGEVRREGEPPTS
+570 RGEVRRADEPPTS
-583 CRAVGE
+583 CRAVGD
-589 PAGDPAGVVL
+589 GL
-599 LALDGV
+599 LALDGA
-605 TAWFAVEV
+605 TARFAVDV
-613 RPRSVEVSTR
+613 GPRSVEVSTR

-638 AAELSDGVVLAVM
+638 AADLSDGVVLAAM
-651 PGSLARVEVRDG
+651 PGVLTAVEVHDG
-663 DVVTAGQSLGV
+663 DAVTAGQPLGV

-682 ALVAPSDGV
+682 TLMAPGDGV
-691 VRVRAAAGEQVTAR
+691 VRVRAVAGEQVAAR
-705 QVLFEIEQT
+705 QVLFEVL
-714 PDEQEATHG
+714 PADAQEAADA

>member
-1 MPTIHT
+1 MPTLHT

-56 TPAADSYLSIPAL
+56 TPAAESYLSIPAL

-85 GFLSEQAEFARAVIG
+85 GFLSEQADFARAVVG

-124 IAETAGVPVLSQV
+124 IAEKAGVPVLRS
-137 ELVETSPV
+137 L
-145 VEPVETGVSTSST
+145 GNIR
-158 SEGGSTSGAGST
+158 GGWFAAQGNLP
-170 SGRFPLLVKA
+170 FPLLVKA

-190 IVREQAEL
+190 VVREQAEL
-198 GPALAAARR
+198 APAVAAAGR

-213 GDDTVLLERYVERG
+213 GDDTLLMEPYVERG

-255 HQKVLEEAPAPELD
+255 HQKVLEEAPAPDLD
-269 PALREHLHAWAVSLA
+269 PVLRDALHTWAVDLA
-284 REVGYTG
+284 REVGYAG

-297 LVEVRSGV
+297 LV
-305 EDAPRAG
+305 DAAQG
-312 SAETEVSTGSTNE
+312 AH
-325 GSGPTSVGAW
+325 GAW

-365 QQLLVAA
+365 QQLGVAA
-372 GHELTFAQD
+372 GEQLGFAQD

-415 PGPGVS
+415 PQD
-421 TGSTSEGPGVSAGST
+421 A
-436 SVVRVEAGIEDG
+436 RVEAGIEDG

-460 KVIAH
+460 KVITH
-465 GADREAARRALVDA
+465 GPDREAARRGLVDA

-499 DSDAFRDGE
+499 DSGAFRDGE

-513 LDTHELPQPDPGP
+513 LDTHELPPPDPSP

-534 IAATAAHDGGDG
+534 VAAAAAADGGDG

-583 CRAVGE
+583 CRAVGVTRGGTE
-589 PAGDPAGVVL
+589 SNAGGNTGSNAAGDVR

-605 TAWFAVEV
+605 TARFAIDVT
-613 RPRSVEVSTR
+613 PRSVEVSTR
-623 GHTFRFVRPSASSVA
+623 GHTFRFVRPSASSA
-638 AAELSDGVVLAVM
+638 AATELSDGVVLAVM
-651 PGSLARVEVRDG
+651 PGSLARVEVADG
-663 DVVTAGQSLGV
+663 DLVTAGQQLGV

-691 VRVRAAAGEQVTAR
+691 VRVRAAAGDQVAAR
-705 QVLFEIEQT
+705 QVLFEIEPT
-714 PDEQEATHG
+714 SDEQEVTHD

>member
-1 MPTIHT
+1 MIRT

-32 AVYSDADAGAPH
+32 AVYSDADRAAPH
-44 TRAADVAVRIGP
+44 VRAADVAVRIGP
-56 TPAADSYLSIPAL
+56 TPAAESYLSIPAL
-69 LAAAKETG
+69 LAAAKESA

-85 GFLSEQAEFARAVIG
+85 GFLSEQADFARAVLG
-100 AGLTWVGPPPD
+100 AGLTWVGPPPV
-111 AMDAMGRK
+111 AMDALGRK
-119 DTARK
+119 DTARE
-124 IAETAGVPVLSQV
+124 IADQAGVPVLRSLGKVRDGWFAAQGD
-137 ELVETSPV
+137 LP
-145 VEPVETGVSTSST
+145 
-158 SEGGSTSGAGST
+158 
-170 SGRFPLLVKA
+170 FPILVKA

-190 IVREQAEL
+190 IVREQDEI
-198 GPALAAARR
+198 GPAIAAAGR

-213 GDDTVLLERYVERG
+213 GDDALLLERYIERG

-255 HQKVLEEAPAPELD
+255 HQKVLEEAPAPDLD
-269 PALREHLHAWAVSLA
+269 PTLRDALHAWAVALA
-284 REVGYTG
+284 REAGYTG

-297 LVEVRSGV
+297 LVDVG
-305 EDAPRAG
+305 AG
-312 SAETEVSTGSTNE
+312 PG
-325 GSGPTSVGAW
+325 GAW

-349 TEEVVRVRGE
+349 TEEVVTVRGE

-365 QQLLVAA
+365 QQLRVAA
-372 GHELTFAQD
+372 GAELGFTQD

-391 ARIYAEDAFG
+391 ARVYAEDAFN

-410 TRVRW
+410 THVHW
-415 PGPGVS
+415 PGA
-421 TGSTSEGPGVSAGST
+421 TAA
-436 SVVRVEAGIEDG
+436 VRVEAGIEDG

-460 KVIAH
+460 KVVAT
-465 GADREAARRALVDA
+465 GPDRETARRGLVDA

-499 DSDAFRDGE
+499 DSDAFRDGD

-513 LDTHELPQPDPGP
+513 LDTHPLPAPDPGP

-534 IAATAAHDGGDG
+534 VAAAAVPNGGG

-583 CRAVGE
+583 CRAVGD
-589 PAGDPAGVVL
+589 GL
-599 LALDGV
+599 LELGGTTV
-605 TAWFAVEV
+605 RFAVDV
-613 RPRSVEVSTR
+613 GPRSVEVSTR
-623 GHTFRFVRPSASSVA
+623 GHTFRFVRPGATRA
-638 AAELSDGVVLAVM
+638 ARAELSDGVVLAAM
-651 PGSLARVEVRDG
+651 PGVLARVEVHDG
-663 DVVTAGQSLGV
+663 DEVTTGQSLGV

-682 ALVAPSDGV
+682 ALAAPAAGV
-691 VRVRAAAGEQVTAR
+691 VRVRAAAGEQVAAR
-705 QVLFEIEQT
+705 QVLFEVE
-714 PDEQEATHG
+714 PAVVEPVVDGPEATDD

>member
-1 MPTIHT
+1 MPTPIHT

-32 AVYSDADAGAPH
+32 AVYSDADRAAPH

-56 TPAADSYLSIPAL
+56 TPAAESYLSIPAL

-85 GFLSEQAEFARAVIG
+85 GFLSEQADFARAVVG

-111 AMDAMGRK
+111 AMEAMGRK
-119 DTARK
+119 DTARE
-124 IAETAGVPVLSQV
+124 IAQRAGVPVLRS
-137 ELVETSPV
+137 L
-145 VEPVETGVSTSST
+145 GNIR
-158 SEGGSTSGAGST
+158 GGWFAAQGNLP
-170 SGRFPLLVKA
+170 FPLLVKA

-190 IVREQAEL
+190 IVREQDEL
-198 GPALAAARR
+198 GPAIAAAGR

-213 GDDTVLLERYVERG
+213 GDDALLLERYIERG

-255 HQKVLEEAPAPELD
+255 HQKVLEEAPAPDLD
-269 PALREHLHAWAVSLA
+269 PTVRDALHTCAVRLA
-284 REVGYTG
+284 REAGYTG

-297 LVEVRSGV
+297 LVEVGGPSDPS
-305 EDAPRAG
+305 DA
-312 SAETEVSTGSTNE
+312 
-325 GSGPTSVGAW
+325 GAW

-349 TEEVVRVRGE
+349 TEEVVTVRGE

-365 QQLLVAA
+365 QQLRVAA
-372 GHELTFAQD
+372 GEELGFSQD
-381 DVAVVGHAIE
+381 DVAVHGHAIE

-415 PGPGVS
+415 PE
-421 TGSTSEGPGVSAGST
+421 GSH
-436 SVVRVEAGIEDG
+436 VRVEAGIEDG

-453 AYDPMIG
+453 AYDPMVG
-460 KVIAH
+460 KVIAV
-465 GADREAARRALVDA
+465 GADRETARRGLVGA

-513 LDTHELPQPDPGP
+513 LDNHPLPAPDPRP
-526 ALVAAAWS
+526 AMVAAAWT
-534 IAATAAHDGGDG
+534 IATAAMADGGDG

-557 VELDDTVLRVSTA
+557 VELDDAVLRVSIA

-583 CRAVGE
+583 CRSVGGMGDGTVGGRVGGTVGGT
-589 PAGDPAGVVL
+589 AGAAAGNVGGVSADGL
-599 LALDGV
+599 LELAGS
-605 TAWFAVEV
+605 TARFAVDV
-613 RPRSVEVSTR
+613 GPRSVEVSTR
-623 GHTFRFVRPSASSVA
+623 GHTFRFVRPGASSLG
-638 AAELSDGVVLAVM
+638 AAEVSDGVVLAAM
-651 PGSLARVEVRDG
+651 PGTLARVEVRDG
-663 DVVTAGQSLGV
+663 DLVTAGQSLGV

-682 ALVAPSDGV
+682 TLLAPADGV
-691 VRVRAAAGEQVTAR
+691 VRVRAGAGDQVAAR
-705 QVLFEIEQT
+705 QVLFEVG
-714 PDEQEATHG
+714 PADEPEATDG

>member
-1 MPTIHT
+1 MPTPIHT
-7 LLIANR
+7 LLVANR

-32 AVYSDADAGAPH
+32 AVYSDADRAAPH

-56 TPAADSYLSIPAL
+56 TPAAESYLSIPAL

-85 GFLSEQAEFARAVIG
+85 GFLSEQADFARAVVG
-100 AGLTWVGPPPD
+100 AGLTWVGPPPA

-124 IAETAGVPVLSQV
+124 IAEAAGVPVLPLS
-137 ELVETSPV
+137 V
-145 VEPVETGVSTSST
+145 VGP
-158 SEGGSTSGAGST
+158 GSDDDG
-170 SGRFPLLVKA
+170 FPLLVKA

-190 IVREQAEL
+190 IVRSKDEL
-198 GPALAAARR
+198 GPAVAAARR

-213 GDDTVLLERYVERG
+213 GDDTVLLERYIERG
-227 RHVEVQILADEHGNV
+227 RHVEVQVLADEHGNV
-242 LHLHERDC
+242 LHFYERDC

-255 HQKVLEEAPAPELD
+255 HQKVLEEAPAPGLD
-269 PALREHLHAWAVSLA
+269 PALREHLHAWAVALA

-297 LVEVRSGV
+297 LVEV
-305 EDAPRAG
+305 
-312 SAETEVSTGSTNE
+312 STGSTSE
-325 GSGPTSVGAW
+325 GGSTSEVGAW
-335 FLEMNTRLQVEHPV
+335 FLEMNTRLQVEHAV
-349 TEEVVRVRGE
+349 TEEVVTVRGE

-365 QQLLVAA
+365 QQLRVAA
-372 GHELTFAQD
+372 GEELGFAQD
-381 DVAVVGHAIE
+381 DVAIGGHAIE

-401 GFLPQAGTA
+401 GFLPQAGTV

-415 PGPGVS
+415 PVSAVS
-421 TGSTSEGPGVSAGST
+421 TSPTSGG
-436 SVVRVEAGIEDG
+436 VRVEAGIEDG

-453 AYDPMIG
+453 AYDPMVA
-460 KVIAH
+460 KVVAH
-465 GADREAARRALVDA
+465 GADREAARRGLVDA

-499 DSDAFRDGE
+499 DSGAFRDGE

-513 LDTHELPQPDPGP
+513 LDTHPLSPPDPGP
-526 ALVAAAWS
+526 SLVAAAWS
-534 IAATAAHDGGDG
+534 VASAAVAGGGDG

-557 VELDDTVLRVSTA
+557 VELDDAVLRVSIA

-583 CRAVGE
+583 CRAVGD
-589 PAGDPAGVVL
+589 GL

-605 TAWFAVEV
+605 TARFAIDVG
-613 RPRSVEVSTR
+613 PRSVEVGTR
-623 GHTFRFVRPSASSVA
+623 GHTFRFARPGGSRPAQ
-638 AAELSDGVVLAVM
+638 AELSDGVVLAAM
-651 PGSLARVEVRDG
+651 PGALARVEVRDG
-663 DVVTAGQSLGV
+663 EQVTAGQVLGM

-691 VRVRAAAGEQVTAR
+691 VRVHAAAGEQVAAR
-705 QVLFEIEQT
+705 QVLFEMEPA
-714 PDEQEATHG
+714 PDEQEATDV

>member
-1 MPTIHT
+1 MTMHT

-32 AVYSDADAGAPH
+32 AVHSDADTGAPH

-56 TPAADSYLSIPAL
+56 TPAAESYLSIPAL

-85 GFLSEQAEFARAVIG
+85 GFLSEQAEFARAVLG
-100 AGLTWVGPPPD
+100 AGLTWVGPPPA
-111 AMDAMGRK
+111 AMDAMARK
-119 DTARK
+119 DTARE
-124 IAETAGVPVLSQV
+124 IARKAGVPVLGS
-137 ELVETSPV
+137 L
-145 VEPVETGVSTSST
+145 GNVS
-158 SEGGSTSGAGST
+158 GGGWFAMQGSRT
-170 SGRFPLLVKA
+170 YPLLVKA

-190 IVREQAEL
+190 VVRGEDE
-198 GPALAAARR
+198 LAAAIAAAGR

-213 GDDTVLLERYVERG
+213 GDDTLLLERYVEHG

-255 HQKVLEEAPAPELD
+255 HQKVLEEAPAPDLD
-269 PALREHLHAWAVSLA
+269 PAVRDALHLWAVNLA

-291 VGTAEF
+291 AGTAEF
-297 LVEVRSGV
+297 LVDTRQGIE
-305 EDAPRAG
+305 
-312 SAETEVSTGSTNE
+312 
-325 GSGPTSVGAW
+325 GAW

-365 QQLLVAA
+365 QQLRVAA
-372 GHELTFAQD
+372 GEPLGFTQD
-381 DVAVVGHAIE
+381 DVTVTGHAIE

-415 PGPGVS
+415 PVS
-421 TGSTSEGPGVSAGST
+421 TGPTT
-436 SVVRVEAGIEDG
+436 VRVEAGLEDG

-453 AYDPMIG
+453 AYDPMVG
-460 KVIAH
+460 KIIAR
-465 GADREAARRALVDA
+465 GPDREAARHALVDA
-479 LDATAIGGLVTNTGF
+479 LDDTAIGGLVTNTGF

-499 DSDAFRDGE
+499 DSGAFRDGE

-513 LDTHELPQPDPGP
+513 LDTHPLPAPDPGP
-526 ALVAAAWS
+526 ALVAAAWAVAS
-534 IAATAAHDGGDG
+534 AAAQGGGDG

-557 VELDDTVLRVSTA
+557 VELDDAVLRVSVA
-570 RGEVRREGEPPTS
+570 RGEVRRDGEPPTS
-583 CRAVGE
+583 CRAVGGAVE
-589 PAGDPAGVVL
+589 GAGDGATL
-599 LALDGV
+599 LELDGV
-605 TAWFAVEV
+605 TARFVVDV

-623 GHTFRFVRPSASSVA
+623 GHTFRFARPGGSR
-638 AAELSDGVVLAVM
+638 AAEADLSDGVVVAAM
-651 PGSLARVEVRDG
+651 PGALARVEVRDG
-663 DVVTAGQSLGV
+663 EVVTAGQALGV

-691 VRVRAAAGEQVTAR
+691 VRVRAAAGEQVAAR
-705 QVLFEIEQT
+705 QVLFVMEVA
-714 PDEQEATHG
+714 DA

>member
-1 MPTIHT
+1 MPTPIHT

-32 AVYSDADAGAPH
+32 AVYSDADRAAPH
-44 TRAADVAVRIGP
+44 TRAADVAVRLD
-56 TPAADSYLSIPAL
+56 AAPSAATNTASYLSIPAL

-85 GFLSEQAEFARAVIG
+85 GFLSEQPDFARAVVG
-100 AGLTWVGPPPD
+100 AGLTWVGPAPE

-124 IAETAGVPVLSQV
+124 IAEAAGVPVLKEIPLS
-137 ELVETSPV
+137 
-145 VEPVETGVSTSST
+145 EPD
-158 SEGGSTSGAGST
+158 GAGAVVPGNLT
-170 SGRFPLLVKA
+170 FPLLVKA

-190 IVREQAEL
+190 IVRGQDEL
-198 GPALAAARR
+198 GPSIAAARR

-227 RHVEVQILADEHGNV
+227 RHVEVQVLADEHGHV

-255 HQKVLEEAPAPELD
+255 HQKVLEEAPAPDLD
-269 PALREHLHAWAVSLA
+269 PALRAHLHAWAVDLA

-297 LVEVRSGV
+297 LVEV
-305 EDAPRAG
+305 G
-312 SAETEVSTGSTNE
+312 SDTG
-325 GSGPTSVGAW
+325 GAW

-349 TEEVVRVRGE
+349 TEEVITVRGE

-365 QQLLVAA
+365 QQLRVAA
-372 GHELTFAQD
+372 GAELGFTQD
-381 DVAVVGHAIE
+381 DVAAVGHAIE
-391 ARIYAEDAFG
+391 ARIYAEDAYG

-415 PGPGVS
+415 PGQG
-421 TGSTSEGPGVSAGST
+421 GSAGSELPARST
-436 SVVRVEAGIEDG
+436 SRAPTTGTVRVEAGIEDG

-460 KVIAH
+460 KIVAT
-465 GADREAARRALVDA
+465 GPDRETARRGLVDA

-513 LDTHELPQPDPGP
+513 LDTHPLPPPDPAP

-534 IAATAAHDGGDG
+534 VAAAAVPDGGDG

-557 VELDDTVLRVSTA
+557 VELDDAVLRVSTA

-583 CRAVGE
+583 CRSVGD
-589 PAGDPAGVVL
+589 GL
-599 LALDGV
+599 LELGGA
-605 TAWFAVEV
+605 TARFAVDV

-623 GHTFRFVRPSASSVA
+623 GHTFRFVRPGATRA
-638 AAELSDGVVLAVM
+638 ARAELSDGVVLAAM
-651 PGSLARVEVRDG
+651 PGVLARVEVHDG
-663 DVVTAGQSLGV
+663 DAVTAGQTLGV

-682 ALVAPSDGV
+682 ALMAPADGV
-691 VRVRAAAGEQVTAR
+691 VRVRAAAGEQVAAR
-705 QVLFEIEQT
+705 QVLFEVE
-714 PDEQEATHG
+714 PAVDGQEATDG

>member
-1 MPTIHT
+1 MPTINT

-32 AVYSDADAGAPH
+32 AVYSDADAAAPH

-124 IAETAGVPVLSQV
+124 IAKEAGVPILH
-137 ELVETSPV
+137 ELGHVRDGWFAMQGDLP
-145 VEPVETGVSTSST
+145 
-158 SEGGSTSGAGST
+158 
-170 SGRFPLLVKA
+170 FPLLVKA

-190 IVREQAEL
+190 IVRSQAEL
-198 GPALAAARR
+198 DPAIAAARR
-207 EAAAAF
+207 EASAAF
-213 GDDTVLLERYVERG
+213 GDDTVLLERFVERG

-255 HQKVLEEAPAPELD
+255 YQKVLEEAPAPDLD
-269 PALREHLHAWAVSLA
+269 PALRDALHGWAVRLA

-297 LVEVRSGV
+297 LVEVG
-305 EDAPRAG
+305 G
-312 SAETEVSTGSTNE
+312 G
-325 GSGPTSVGAW
+325 GAW

-349 TEEVVRVRGE
+349 TEEVVTVRGE

-365 QQLLVAA
+365 QQLRVAA
-372 GHELTFAQD
+372 GEPLGFTQD
-381 DVAVVGHAIE
+381 DVAVTGHAIE

-415 PGPGVS
+415 P
-421 TGSTSEGPGVSAGST
+421 AGYG
-436 SVVRVEAGIEDG
+436 VRVEAGIEDG

-460 KVIAH
+460 KVIAR
-465 GADREAARRALVDA
+465 GADREASRRGLVAA

-513 LDTHELPQPDPGP
+513 LDSHPLPAPDP
-526 ALVAAAWS
+526 ASAMVAAAWTV
-534 IAATAAHDGGDG
+534 AADAAADGGDG

-557 VELDDTVLRVSTA
+557 VELDDAVLRVSTA
-570 RGEVRREGEPPTS
+570 RGEVRRAGEPPTS
-583 CRAVGE
+583 CRAVGD
-589 PAGDPAGVVL
+589 GL

-605 TAWFAVEV
+605 TARFTVDV
-613 RPRSVEVSTR
+613 GPRSVEVSTR

-638 AAELSDGVVLAVM
+638 AAELSDGVVLAAM
-651 PGSLARVEVRDG
+651 PGTLARVEVRDG
-663 DVVTAGQSLGV
+663 DLVVAGQPLGV

-682 ALVAPSDGV
+682 ALLAPADGV
-691 VRVRAAAGEQVTAR
+691 VRVRAAAGDQVAAR
-705 QVLFEIEQT
+705 QVLFEMEPET
-714 PDEQEATHG
+714 EKESDA

>member
-1 MPTIHT
+1 MPTPIHT
-7 LLIANR
+7 LLVANR

-32 AVYSDADAGAPH
+32 AVYSDADQAAPH
-44 TRAADVAVRIGP
+44 TRAADVAIRIGP
-56 TPAADSYLSIPAL
+56 TPAAESYLSIPAL

-85 GFLSEQAEFARAVIG
+85 GFLSERAEFARAVIG

-119 DTARK
+119 DAAHTIARK
-124 IAETAGVPVLSQV
+124 AGVPVLRSFGKFQ
-137 ELVETSPV
+137 
-145 VEPVETGVSTSST
+145 
-158 SEGGSTSGAGST
+158 GGSYAMVGGLP
-170 SGRFPLLVKA
+170 FPLLVKA

-190 IVREQAEL
+190 IVRSQDEL
-198 GPALAAARR
+198 LAAMTAAGR

-213 GDDTVLLERYVERG
+213 GDDTLVLEPFVERG

-255 HQKVLEEAPAPELD
+255 YQKVLEEAPAPDLD
-269 PALREHLHAWAVSLA
+269 PALRKHLHTWAVDLA

-297 LVEVRSGV
+297 LVEVGASA
-305 EDAPRAG
+305 DTASSAG
-312 SAETEVSTGSTNE
+312 WAEER
-325 GSGPTSVGAW
+325 VGAW

-349 TEEVVRVRGE
+349 TEEVVTVHGE

-365 QQLLVAA
+365 QQLRVAA
-372 GHELTFAQD
+372 GEELGFAQD

-410 TRVRW
+410 TSVRW
-415 PGPGVS
+415 PGS
-421 TGSTSEGPGVSAGST
+421 GSTT
-436 SVVRVEAGIEDG
+436 VRVEAGIEDG
-448 TVVPA
+448 SVVPA

-460 KVIAH
+460 KVIAR
-465 GADREAARRALVDA
+465 GADREAARNALVDA

-499 DSDAFRDGE
+499 DSAAFRDGE

-513 LDTHELPQPDPGP
+513 LDTHPLPAPDPGS

-534 IAATAAHDGGDG
+534 IAAGARDGGDG

-557 VELDDTVLRVSTA
+557 VELDDAVLRVNIV
-570 RGEVRREGEPPTS
+570 RGEVRRDGEPPTS
-583 CRAVGE
+583 CRAVGST
-589 PAGDPAGVVL
+589 AGGNAGGNAGGTAGGPGGELL
-599 LALDGV
+599 LALDGL
-605 TAWFAVEV
+605 TARFVVDV
-613 RPRSVEVSTR
+613 RERSVEVSTH
-623 GHTFRFVRPSASSVA
+623 GHTFRFARPGGSRQ
-638 AAELSDGVVLAVM
+638 AEAEVSDGVVLAVM
-651 PGSLARVEVRDG
+651 PGALARVEVSDG
-663 DVVTAGQSLGV
+663 DRVAAGQVLGV

-691 VRVRAAAGEQVTAR
+691 VRVRAAAGEQVAAR
-705 QVLFEIEQT
+705 QVLFEME
-714 PDEQEATHG
+714 ERR

>member
-1 MPTIHT
+1 MTMTTTIHT

-32 AVYSDADAGAPH
+32 AVYSDADAGARH
-44 TRAADVAVRIGP
+44 TLAADVAVRIGP
-56 TPAADSYLSIPAL
+56 TPAAESYLSIPAL

-124 IAETAGVPVLSQV
+124 IADTAGVPVLRS
-137 ELVETSPV
+137 L
-145 VEPVETGVSTSST
+145 GNIR
-158 SEGGSTSGAGST
+158 GGWFAAQGNLP
-170 SGRFPLLVKA
+170 FPLLVKA

-190 IVREQAEL
+190 VVREQAEL
-198 GPALAAARR
+198 AAAVAAAGR

-213 GDDTVLLERYVERG
+213 GDDTLLLEPYVERG
-227 RHVEVQILADEHGNV
+227 RHVEVQVLADEHGNV

-255 HQKVLEEAPAPELD
+255 HQKVLEEAPAPDLD
-269 PALREHLHAWAVSLA
+269 PVLRDALHTWAVSLA

-297 LVEVRSGV
+297 LVDTAP
-305 EDAPRAG
+305 DAR
-312 SAETEVSTGSTNE
+312 
-325 GSGPTSVGAW
+325 GAW

-359 RIDLVE
+359 RLDLVE

-372 GHELTFAQD
+372 GEELAFTQD
-381 DVAVVGHAIE
+381 DVTIAGHAIE

-415 PGPGVS
+415 PE
-421 TGSTSEGPGVSAGST
+421 GSH
-436 SVVRVEAGIEDG
+436 VRVEAGIEDG

-453 AYDPMIG
+453 AYDPMVG
-460 KVIAH
+460 KVIAR
-465 GADREAARRALVDA
+465 GADREAARHGLVDA

-499 DSDAFRDGE
+499 DSAAFRDGE

-513 LDTHELPQPDPGP
+513 LDTHELPSPDSGP
-526 ALVAAAWS
+526 ALAAAAWT
-534 IAATAAHDGGDG
+534 IAAAAAADGGDG

-557 VELDDTVLRVSTA
+557 VELDDAVLRVSTD
-570 RGEVRREGEPPTS
+570 RGEVRRDGAPPTS
-583 CRAVGE
+583 CRAVGD
-589 PAGDPAGVVL
+589 GL

-605 TAWFAVEV
+605 TMRFAVDV
-613 RPRSVEVSTR
+613 GPRSVEVSTR
-623 GHTFRFVRPSASSVA
+623 GHTFRFVRPGASRPA
-638 AAELSDGVVLAVM
+638 RAELSDGVVLAVM
-651 PGSLARVEVRDG
+651 PGSLARVEVNDG
-663 DVVTAGQSLGV
+663 DLVSAGQPLGV

-691 VRVRAAAGEQVTAR
+691 VRVRAAAGDQVAAR
-705 QVLFEIEQT
+705 QVLFEM
-714 PDEQEATHG
+714 EASDG

>member
-1 MPTIHT
+1 MPNT

-56 TPAADSYLSIPAL
+56 TPAAESYLSVPAL

-85 GFLSEQAEFARAVIG
+85 GFLSEQADFARAVIG

-119 DTARK
+119 DTSRK
-124 IAETAGVPVLSQV
+124 IAEAAGVPMLALS
-137 ELVETSPV
+137 V
-145 VEPVETGVSTSST
+145 VEPAGTGVST
-158 SEGGSTSGAGST
+158 GSTNGAGSI
-170 SGRFPLLVKA
+170 SGFPLLVKA

-190 IVREQAEL
+190 IVRSQEEL
-198 GPALAAARR
+198 QSSIAAARR

-255 HQKVLEEAPAPELD
+255 HQKVLEEAPAPDLD
-269 PALREHLHAWAVSLA
+269 PALRDALHEWAVRLA

-297 LVEVRSGV
+297 LVEV
-305 EDAPRAG
+305 P
-312 SAETEVSTGSTNE
+312 EVSTGSTTGR
-325 GSGPTSVGAW
+325 GSTSSAW

-349 TEEVVRVRGE
+349 TEEVVTVRGE

-365 QQLLVAA
+365 QQLRVAA
-372 GHELTFAQD
+372 GEPLGFAQD
-381 DVAVVGHAIE
+381 DVAIDGHAIE

-415 PGPGVS
+415 P
-421 TGSTSEGPGVSAGST
+421 AGDG
-436 SVVRVEAGIEDG
+436 VRVEAGIEDG

-453 AYDPMIG
+453 AYDPMVG
-460 KVIAH
+460 KIIAR
-465 GADREAARRALVDA
+465 GADREAARRDLVAA

-513 LDTHELPQPDPGP
+513 LDSHPLPVPDP
-526 ALVAAAWS
+526 ASAMVAAAWTV
-534 IAATAAHDGGDG
+534 AADAAADGGDG

-557 VELDDTVLRVSTA
+557 VELDDAVLRVSTA
-570 RGEVRREGEPPTS
+570 RGEVRRAGEPPTS
-583 CRAVGE
+583 CRAVGG
-589 PAGDPAGVVL
+589 AGDGGL

-605 TAWFAVEV
+605 TARFTVDV
-613 RPRSVEVSTR
+613 GPRSVEVSTR
-623 GHTFRFVRPSASSVA
+623 GHTFRFVRPGASSVA
-638 AAELSDGVVLAVM
+638 AAELSDGVVLAAM
-651 PGSLARVEVRDG
+651 PGTLARVEVRDG
-663 DVVTAGQSLGV
+663 DLVAAGQSLGV

-682 ALVAPSDGV
+682 ALLAPADGV
-691 VRVRAAAGEQVTAR
+691 VRVRAAAGDQVAAR
-705 QVLFEIEQT
+705 QVLFEME
-714 PDEQEATHG
+714 PEPEKESHV